1 MLSLREMDVTTEID
15 STMFDSGDD
24 EDDDSAS
31 EIDDAT
37 DSSDVDEEVDVDEKE
52 GADASVMRKFSQ
64 INVSDEIEK
73 GKAVKAQLSKVLSV
87 CFNYKRVTAPRFI
100 LYVIVF
106 FFFLLNIQVCGTVC
120 WNAASRCRNFF
131 YWQINFRST
140 TLGVSSLKN
149 LMNHFIPPL
158 KNVSYSFLA
167 FLVLP
172 VFTLRYRDA
181 CLFNN

>member
-100 LYVIVF
+100 LYVIVLF
-106 FFFLLNIQVCGTVC
+106 FFPSQYSGMWDSLLE
-120 WNAASRCRNFF
+120 CRIKMQKLLLLANQLPQHNTWSQFSEKSDESF
-131 YWQINFRST
+131 HST
-140 TLGVSSLKN
+140 LEECKL
-149 LMNHFIPPL
+149 
-158 KNVSYSFLA
+158 
-167 FLVLP
+167 
-172 VFTLRYRDA
+172 
-181 CLFNN
+181 